1 MPLRMPRVPIDDPS
15 WLSRHRDA
23 LMLSNLLR
31 VSRLTLLHG
40 EAGAGKSALLK
51 NEVLPLLRR
60 RATDVQAPATDRP
73 RVVVPFPDRR
83 GPGRQAGRRE
93 VAVYFDAWGDDP
105 LSGLIAQVETAL
117 DLARGEAGAP
127 DTPLA
132 EVLLALG
139 ERQDARLMVILD
151 SFEALLAFPADHAGA
166 RRFGDELAQV
176 LNHPGVPAHFFIV
189 VRDDAQSRLE
199 PWRQRVTGFG
209 DRWLR
214 IRHWSGL
221 LSQPGAAEVPAKPP
235 VLVHSTAAQVGPAQ
249 VASAAAPAEEAHPG
263 IELGIDLYLPLE
275 PRESRPPSERVQA
288 LWDQLLSR
296 PVAHRLPSAA
306 AAGRPRTAPEAVV
319 DTLPGPPP
327 PIEPPVR
334 QRPVADPSPR
344 RPPWMTWSLL
354 VIAVAALLV
363 YAWGD
368 SLQQKPG
375 IDPRKPVA
383 ASGVE
388 PAREL

>member
-1 MPLRMPRVPIDDPS
+1 MPVRMPRFPIDDPS
-15 WLSRHRDA
+15 WLPRHRDA

-60 RATDVQAPATDRP
+60 RASDVQAPAPDRP

-139 ERQDARLMVILD
+139 ERQNARLMLILD
-151 SFEALLAFPADHAGA
+151 SFEALLACPADHAGA
-166 RRFGDELAQV
+166 RRFGDELAGV

-189 VRDDAQSRLE
+189 VRDDAQARLE

-221 LSQPGAAEVPAKPP
+221 LSQPGAAESHGKPP
-235 VLVHSTAAQVGPAQ
+235 VLVHPAATPA
-249 VASAAAPAEEAHPG
+249 ARPAEEAHPG
-263 IELGIDLYLPLE
+263 IEFGIDLYLPLE

-306 AAGRPRTAPEAVV
+306 SAARRRPEPVV

-327 PIEPPVR
+327 PIEAPVR
-334 QRPVADPSPR
+334 PPAAEPPPR

-368 SLQQKPG
+368 SLQEKSA
-375 IDPRKPVA
+375 IDKHKPVA